1 MGNILGTLCRFPLP
15 YLTVPFNIVQSLLF
29 LTVISINSH
38 NNNDTLSVTTFH
50 VTSQPPPLIPFSLIS
65 IDTLNPLADSTPQ
78 PPLLLQLIAVKE
90 MKTTATSLYE
100 FTTHRNAFIGEISE
114 DKIRHTN
121 KLNLQ
126 STTVKSNNNLVIQNS
141 FQYGETISN
150 NTLKR
155 NTESDRD
162 LEVRENSTR
171 TVRESQSSRSIRM
184 ATDVDQQNETSETA
198 MIPESKQSAPTESAS
213 KPNNSH
219 LQPNYEDR
227 NPSHSAENVVELPR
241 DILIYESEG
250 EGNGLGITFSTVP
263 SDLDLTSPGMSQLH
277 STNIAGDFREENM
290 SPNEGPLAIRI
301 KRSNPLKTAQQN
313 ALPLHQNASFDN
325 MEPLVDWGG
334 VS

>member
-1 MGNILGTLCRFPLP
+1 M
-15 YLTVPFNIVQSLLF
+15 
-29 LTVISINSH
+29 
-38 NNNDTLSVTTFH
+38 
-50 VTSQPPPLIPFSLIS
+50 TSQPPPLIPFSLIS